1 MEVTNRFQG
10 SDLVTSVPEEPWA
23 EIFNIVQ
30 EAASKTIPKKKKSKK
45 AKWLSKEALQIA
57 KERREAK
64 SKGERERYIKL
75 NEDFQRTAR
84 RDKKAFF
91 NKQCIKLEENNRRG
105 KTRDLFRK
113 IGDIKG
119 TFCPKMGTIKDI
131 NGRDLVD
138 TEEIKKRWK
147 EYTEL
152 YKKDPNEPD
161 YYDGVVSHPEP
172 NNLESKVRW
181 ALGSTAVNKA
191 SGCDRIPVELFKS

>member
-1 MEVTNRFQG
+1 
-10 SDLVTSVPEEPWA
+10 
-23 EIFNIVQ
+23 
-30 EAASKTIPKKKKSKK
+30 
-45 AKWLSKEALQIA
+45 
-57 KERREAK
+57 
-64 SKGERERYIKL
+64 
-75 NEDFQRTAR
+75 
-84 RDKKAFF
+84 
-91 NKQCIKLEENNRRG
+91 
-105 KTRDLFRK
+105 
-113 IGDIKG
+113 
-119 TFCPKMGTIKDI
+119 MGTIKDI

-191 SGCDRIPVELFKS
+191 SGCDRIPVKLEFKFKTLKDDAIKVLQSICLQI